1 MRRREF
7 ITLVGGAA
15 VAWPLAAHAQQPAM
29 PMIGFLN
36 STSPIEWAVY
46 VDAFKKGL
54 GDEGYSDG
62 KNVAIEYRWAEGQ
75 YDRLPGLAAELVGR
89 RVSVLVATG
98 GDIVAKAAKSAANT
112 IPIVFSVGGDPVKL
126 GLVESLN
133 RPGGSMTGVT
143 VLTSSLASKRLE
155 ILSEVVP
162 KAELIAVLVNRNR
175 PTTDEPIRDTREAAE
190 QIRDTQEAARAL
202 GRQVLLL
209 EASREDDFERAFA
222 TLVQK
227 HAGALLVSADAFFNS
242 RRDQIVAL
250 AARHAIPTIYEFRQF
265 VTAGGFISYGTSLT
279 EGYRQV
285 GVYAGK
291 ILKGVSP
298 ADLPVQQS
306 VKVELSVNLKTAKA
320 LGINVPMSLL
330 GRADEIIE

>member
-1 MRRREF
+1 M
-7 ITLVGGAA
+7 
-15 VAWPLAAHAQQPAM
+15 
-29 PMIGFLN
+29 
-36 STSPIEWAVY
+36 
-46 VDAFKKGL
+46 
-54 GDEGYSDG
+54 
-62 KNVAIEYRWAEGQ
+62 
-75 YDRLPGLAAELVGR
+75 
-89 RVSVLVATG
+89 
-98 GDIVAKAAKSAANT
+98 
-112 IPIVFSVGGDPVKL
+112 GGDPVKL
-126 GLVESLN
+126 GLVASLN
-133 RPGGSMTGVT
+133 RPGGNLTGVS
-143 VLTSSLASKRLE
+143 VLTTSLDSKRLE

-162 KAELIAVLVNRNR
+162 KAELIAMLVNPNNRNYR
-175 PTTDEPIRDTREAAE
+175 G
-190 QIRDTQEAARAL
+190 QIGDTQEAARAL
-202 GRQVLLL
+202 GRQILLL

-285 GVYAGK
+285 GIYVGK
-291 ILKGVSP
+291 ILKGASP
-298 ADLPVQQS
+298 ANLPVQQS

-320 LGINVPMSLL
+320 LGITVPMSLL